1 MNNNEQES
9 SIDLKRLFFLLLG
22 KKWIILAVSLIFAA
36 AVGIYTEFCMED
48 KYTSVATMFVQNKDV
63 GGENSSTSISS
74 SDMVASSSLAK
85 VCQDIFT
92 SDRMLVKV
100 SDSLKTLGYDVT
112 TKQLKGVISITSTNE
127 NQVMNVVVVSSD
139 PLLSQEIASLVAQ
152 NANEVY
158 REIVKIGS
166 VEIIS
171 DATYS
176 ASRSS
181 PILRR
186 NVPIGFIIGFVL
198 ICAAIIIA
206 DLLDTKIKPQ
216 DNLIE
221 MYGIPLFA
229 EIMDFDLELK
239 GGNGYEYTSK
249 KQ

>member
-9 SIDLKRLFFLLLG
+9 TIDLKRIFFTLFG
-22 KKWIILAVSLIFAA
+22 KKWIILAVSVVFAI
-36 AVGIYTEFCMED
+36 AVGLYTEVCIDERF
-48 KYTSVATMFVQNKDV
+48 TSVATMFVQNKEVD
-63 GGENSSTSISS
+63 GENSSTSISS

-100 SDSLKTLGYDVT
+100 EQSLTELGYDVD
-112 TKQLKGVISITSTNE
+112 KAQLKRMIAITSTNE
-127 NQVMNVVVVSSD
+127 NQVMNVTVVSGEAM
-139 PLLSQEIASLVAQ
+139 LSQEIASLVAQ
-152 NANEVY
+152 NANDVY
-158 REIVKIGS
+158 RDIVKIGS

-176 ASRSS
+176 DIPSS
-181 PILRR
+181 PNLKRNIIL
-186 NVPIGFIIGFVL
+186 GFIGGFVL
-198 ICAAIIIA
+198 ICVAIIIA

-239 GGNGYEYTSK
+239 GGNGYEYSNK
-249 KQ
+249 K